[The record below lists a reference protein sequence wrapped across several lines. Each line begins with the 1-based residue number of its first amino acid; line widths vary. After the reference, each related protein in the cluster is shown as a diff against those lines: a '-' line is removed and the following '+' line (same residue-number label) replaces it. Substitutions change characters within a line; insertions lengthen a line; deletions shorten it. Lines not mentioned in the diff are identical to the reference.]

1 VQRASQTPV
10 AMASPSSI
18 DGLGV
23 PQEVAATERA
33 VHAGGSPRLILCVP
47 SLPEEVLPGLLA
59 DLATVFGRDEVLIAS
74 PDLEEPEASSVLP
87 LTVFDGTRVRS
98 DWVLTAGDYAAANEL
113 AQRHDAAQVILLG
126 ADVCALPATAIREM
140 ADRIAGGADLI
151 VPAYSLGAHDG
162 LVTSAFLY
170 PLTRALFAANIRF
183 PLPMDAA
190 MSRRMVE
197 RMASVAQRQTASQPD
212 ALLWPVAEAAA
223 AAFTVYQVDS
233 DAPTPIPP
241 AAADFNTLFVS
252 VAGGIFAD
260 IEAKASFWQ
269 RSRGPAVAMREIPPA
284 QRTESGDLAEEVP
297 GMVEAFRL
305 AHRNLQEIWA
315 LALPPQ
321 SLLALKKL
329 SIAEPAAFT
338 IAPALWA
345 RLVYDFALAFHLR
358 SLNRGHLLGAFTPV
372 YLAWVASAL
381 RTVTDDASAAVHR
394 EETAAAFERE
404 KPYLVARWRWP
415 DRFNP

>member
-1 VQRASQTPV
+1 
-10 AMASPSSI
+10 MASPSSI
-18 DGLGV
+18 EGFDAS
-23 PQEVAATERA
+23 PQAAAEQRPQRA
-33 VHAGGSPRLILCVP
+33 DSPRLLLCVP
-47 SLPEEVLPGLLA
+47 SLPDDVLSGLLA
-59 DLATVFGRDEVLIAS
+59 NLATVFRPDEVLIAS
-74 PDLEEPEASSVLP
+74 PDIEEPEFAPALP

-98 DWVLTAGDYAAANEL
+98 DWVLTAGDYVAANEL
-113 AQRHDAAQVILLG
+113 MQRHDAAQLLLLG
-126 ADVCALPATAIREM
+126 ADVAALPVRAIREL
-140 ADRIAGGADLI
+140 ADRIAAGGDLA
-151 VPAYSLGAHDG
+151 VPSYSLGAHDG
-162 LVTSAFLY
+162 LVASALLY

-183 PLPMDAA
+183 PLPMDVA

-197 RMASVAQRQTASQPD
+197 RMASVAQRQAASQAD
-212 ALLWPVAEAAA
+212 ALLWPVAESAAA
-223 AAFTVYQVDS
+223 GFSARQVDS
-233 DAPTPIPP
+233 GAPIPSAP
-241 AAADFNTLFVS
+241 ADSDFNTLFAT
-252 VAGGIFAD
+252 VAGGMFAE
-260 IEAKASFWQ
+260 IEAKAQFWQ
-269 RSRGPAVAMREIPPA
+269 RSRGPATAMREPPA
-284 QRTESGDLAEEVP
+284 GQKNGGNGDFAEELP

-329 SIAEPAAFT
+329 SVAEPEAFT
-338 IAPALWA
+338 MGPAVWA

-372 YLAWVASAL
+372 YLAWVASTV
-381 RTVTDDASAAVHR
+381 RTVTDDASAAAHR

>member
-1 VQRASQTPV
+1 
-10 AMASPSSI
+10 MASPSSI
-18 DGLGV
+18 EGFGT
-23 PQEVAATERA
+23 PQNVASAERT
-33 VHAGGSPRLILCVP
+33 VQPGGSPRLLVCVP
-47 SLPEEVLPGLLA
+47 SLPEDVLSDLLA
-59 DLATVFGRDEVLIAS
+59 DLATVFRREEVLIAS
-74 PDLEEPEASSVLP
+74 PDLEEPESASVLP

-98 DWVLTAGDYAAANEL
+98 DWVLTAGDYLAANEL
-113 AQRHDAAQVILLG
+113 VQRHDTAQVLLLG
-126 ADVCALPATAIREM
+126 ADACALPATAIREM
-140 ADRIAGGADLI
+140 ADRIAAGGDLV
-151 VPAYSLGAHDG
+151 VPTYCLGAHDG
-162 LVTSAFLY
+162 LVASALLY

-183 PLPMDAA
+183 PLPMDVA

-197 RMASVAQRQTASQPD
+197 RIASVAQRHAASQSD
-212 ALLWPVAEAAA
+212 ALLWPVAEAAT
-223 AAFTVYQVDS
+223 AAFNAQQVDC
-233 DAPTPIPP
+233 DAPIPP
-241 AAADFNTLFVS
+241 APAASDFNTLFVS
-252 VAGGIFAD
+252 VAGGIFSD
-260 IEAKASFWQ
+260 IEAKAPFWQ
-269 RSRGPAVAMREIPPA
+269 RSRGPAVAMREVPPA
-284 QRTESGDLAEEVP
+284 QRTETGDLAEELP

-338 IAPALWA
+338 IDPGLWA

-358 SLNRGHLLGAFTPV
+358 ALNRGHLLGAFTPV
-372 YLAWVASAL
+372 YLAWVASTL

-394 EETAAAFERE
+394 EETATAFERE

>member
-1 VQRASQTPV
+1 
-10 AMASPSSI
+10 MASPSSI
-18 DGLGV
+18 EGFGV
-23 PQEVAATERA
+23 PQDIAPAERSA
-33 VHAGGSPRLILCVP
+33 QPGKSPRLLLCVP
-47 SLPEEVLPGLLA
+47 SLPEDRLPGLLA
-59 DLATVFGRDEVLIAS
+59 DLATVFHGDEVLIAS
-74 PDLEEPEASSVLP
+74 PDLEEPESAPALP

-98 DWVLTAGDYAAANEL
+98 DWVLTAGDYIAANEL
-113 AQRHDAAQVILLG
+113 AQRHEAEQVLLLG
-126 ADVCALPATAIREM
+126 ADVCALPAAAIREM
-140 ADRIAGGADLI
+140 ADKIAAGADLI

-162 LVTSAFLY
+162 LVASALLY

-183 PLPMDAA
+183 PLPMDVA

-197 RMASVAQRQTASQPD
+197 RMASVAQRQAASQSD

-223 AAFTVYQVDS
+223 AAFNVRQVDCN
-233 DAPTPIPP
+233 APTPPAP
-241 AAADFNTLFVS
+241 AAFDFNTLFVS

-260 IEAKASFWQ
+260 IEAKAPFWQ
-269 RSRGPAVAMREIPPA
+269 RSRGPAITMREVPPVE
-284 QRTESGDLAEEVP
+284 QTGSSDLAEEVP

-338 IAPALWA
+338 LAPALWA

-358 SLNRGHLLGAFTPV
+358 ALNRGHLLGALTPV
-372 YLAWVASAL
+372 YLAWVASTL
-381 RTVTDDASAAVHR
+381 RAVTDDASAAALR

>member
-1 VQRASQTPV
+1 
-10 AMASPSSI
+10 MASSSSI
-18 DGLGV
+18 EGLGV
-23 PQEVAATERA
+23 AQEVASAERT
-33 VHAGGSPRLILCVP
+33 GQPSGSPRLLLCVP
-47 SLPEEVLPGLLA
+47 ALPENRLPGLLA
-59 DLATVFGRDEVLIAS
+59 DLATVFRKDEVLIAS
-74 PDLEEPEASSVLP
+74 PDLEEPESATALP
-87 LTVFDGTRVRS
+87 LTIFDGTRVRS
-98 DWVLTAGDYAAANEL
+98 DWVLTAGDYVAANEL
-113 AQRHDAAQVILLG
+113 AQRHDAAQVLLLG
-126 ADVCALPATAIREM
+126 ADVCGLPAAAIRAM
-140 ADRIAGGADLI
+140 ADRIAAGADLI

-183 PLPMDAA
+183 PLPMDAG

-197 RMASVAQRQTASQPD
+197 RLASVAQRQAAAQSD

-223 AAFTVYQVDS
+223 AGFGTLQVDC
-233 DAPTPIPP
+233 DAPTPPAP
-241 AAADFNTLFVS
+241 AASDFNTLFVS
-252 VAGGIFAD
+252 VAGSIFAD
-260 IEAKASFWQ
+260 IEAKAPFWQ
-269 RSRGPAVAMREIPPA
+269 RSRGPAVAMREIPPM
-284 QRTESGDLAEEVP
+284 QQTESGDLAEEVP

-358 SLNRGHLLGAFTPV
+358 SLNRNHLLGAFTPL
-372 YLAWVASAL
+372 YLAWVAATL

-394 EETAAAFERE
+394 EETAAAFEHE
-404 KPYLVARWRWP
+404 KSYLVARWRWP

>member
-1 VQRASQTPV
+1 
-10 AMASPSSI
+10 
-18 DGLGV
+18 
-23 PQEVAATERA
+23 
-33 VHAGGSPRLILCVP
+33 
-47 SLPEEVLPGLLA
+47 
-59 DLATVFGRDEVLIAS
+59 
-74 PDLEEPEASSVLP
+74 
-87 LTVFDGTRVRS
+87 
-98 DWVLTAGDYAAANEL
+98 
-113 AQRHDAAQVILLG
+113 
-126 ADVCALPATAIREM
+126 
-140 ADRIAGGADLI
+140 
-151 VPAYSLGAHDG
+151 
-162 LVTSAFLY
+162 
-170 PLTRALFAANIRF
+170 
-183 PLPMDAA
+183 
-190 MSRRMVE
+190 
-197 RMASVAQRQTASQPD
+197 
-212 ALLWPVAEAAA
+212 
-223 AAFTVYQVDS
+223 
-233 DAPTPIPP
+233 
-241 AAADFNTLFVS
+241 
-252 VAGGIFAD
+252 
-260 IEAKASFWQ
+260 
-269 RSRGPAVAMREIPPA
+269 
-284 QRTESGDLAEEVP
+284 
-297 GMVEAFRL
+297 MVEAFRL

>member
-1 VQRASQTPV
+1 
-10 AMASPSSI
+10 MASPSSI
-18 DGLGV
+18 EGFGA
-23 PQEVAATERA
+23 PQDMASAEGSGQT
-33 VHAGGSPRLILCVP
+33 GGSARLLLCVP
-47 SLPEEVLPGLLA
+47 SLPEDTLPGLLA
-59 DLATVFGRDEVLIAS
+59 DLATVFRRDEVLIAS
-74 PDLEEPEASSVLP
+74 PDLEEPESAPALP

-98 DWVLTAGDYAAANEL
+98 DWVLTAGDYIAANEL
-113 AQRHDAAQVILLG
+113 AQRHDAAQVLLLG

-140 ADRIAGGADLI
+140 ADKIAAGADLI
-151 VPAYSLGAHDG
+151 LPAYCLGAHDG
-162 LVTSAFLY
+162 LVTSALLY

-183 PLPMDAA
+183 PLPMDAG

-197 RMASVAQRQTASQPD
+197 RIAAVAQRQAASQSD

-223 AAFTVYQVDS
+223 AAFNVRQVDC
-233 DAPTPIPP
+233 DIPP
-241 AAADFNTLFVS
+241 PPAPAAFDFNTLFVN
-252 VAGGIFAD
+252 VAGGMFAD
-260 IEAKASFWQ
+260 IEAKAPFWQ
-269 RSRGPAVAMREIPPA
+269 RSRGPAVTMREVPPV
-284 QRTESGDLAEEVP
+284 QQTGSSDLAEEVP

-329 SIAEPAAFT
+329 SIAEPSTFT

-358 SLNRGHLLGAFTPV
+358 ALNRGHLLGAFTPV
-372 YLAWVASAL
+372 YLAWVASTL
-381 RTVTDDASAAVHR
+381 RMVTDDASAAVHR
-394 EETAAAFERE
+394 EETAVAFERE

>member
-1 VQRASQTPV
+1 
-10 AMASPSSI
+10 MASPSSI
-18 DGLGV
+18 EGFGA
-23 PQEVAATERA
+23 PQEVVSAERGIQP
-33 VHAGGSPRLILCVP
+33 GGSPRLLLCVP
-47 SLPEEVLPGLLA
+47 SLPDDVLPGLLA
-59 DLATVFGRDEVLIAS
+59 DLATVFRPDEVIIAS
-74 PDLEEPEASSVLP
+74 PDIEEPESAQALP

-98 DWVLTAGDYAAANEL
+98 DWVLTASDYLAANDL
-113 AQRHDAAQVILLG
+113 VQRYEAEQVLLFG
-126 ADVCALPATAIREM
+126 ADVAELPPQTIREM
-140 ADRIAGGADLI
+140 ADRIAAGSDLT
-151 VPAYSLGAHDG
+151 VPGYALGAHDG
-162 LVTSAFLY
+162 LVTSALLY

-197 RMASVAQRQTASQPD
+197 RMAAVAQRSSATQPD
-212 ALLWPVAEAAA
+212 TLLWPVAEAAA
-223 AAFTVYQVDS
+223 AGFSARQVDCS
-233 DAPTPIPP
+233 AKTPP
-241 AAADFNTLFVS
+241 APAASDFNTLFVS
-252 VAGGIFAD
+252 VAGSIFAD
-260 IEAKASFWQ
+260 IEAKAPFWQ
-269 RSRGPAVAMREIPPA
+269 RSRGPAVAMHEMPPML
-284 QRTESGDLAEEVP
+284 QTEEGDLAEDVP

-329 SIAEPAAFT
+329 SIAEAAAFT
-338 IAPALWA
+338 IPPALWA

-358 SLNRGHLLGAFTPV
+358 SLNRGHLLGAFTPL
-372 YLAWVASAL
+372 YLAWVASTL
-381 RTVTDDASAAVHR
+381 KTVTDDASAAAHR

>member
-1 VQRASQTPV
+1 
-10 AMASPSSI
+10 MASPSSI
-18 DGLGV
+18 EGFGV
-23 PQEVAATERA
+23 PQEVASAERGA
-33 VHAGGSPRLILCVP
+33 QPSGSPRVLLCVP
-47 SLPEEVLPGLLA
+47 SLPEDRLFGLLA
-59 DLATVFGRDEVLIAS
+59 DLATVFRRDEVLIAS
-74 PDLEEPEASSVLP
+74 PDLEEPEDAPALP

-98 DWVLTAGDYAAANEL
+98 DWVLTAGDYVAANEL
-113 AQRHDAAQVILLG
+113 AQQHDAAQVLLLG
-126 ADVCALPATAIREM
+126 ADICTLPPTVIREM

-151 VPAYSLGAHDG
+151 LPTYGLGAHDG
-162 LVTSAFLY
+162 LVASALLY

-183 PLPMDAA
+183 PLPMDAG

-197 RMASVAQRQTASQPD
+197 RMASVAQRQAVSQAD

-223 AAFTVYQVDS
+223 AAFNVRQVES
-233 DAPTPIPP
+233 LAPIPP
-241 AAADFNTLFVS
+241 APSASDFNTLFTN
-252 VAGGIFAD
+252 VAGAIFAD
-260 IEAKASFWQ
+260 VEAKAPFWQ
-269 RSRGPAVAMREIPPA
+269 RSRGPAVAMHEVPSN
-284 QRTESGDLAEEVP
+284 QGMEGSDLAEEVP
-297 GMVEAFRL
+297 GMVESFRL

-372 YLAWVASAL
+372 YLAWVASTL
-381 RTVTDDASAAVHR
+381 RTVTDDASAAAHR
-394 EETAAAFERE
+394 EETAAAFEQE

>member
-1 VQRASQTPV
+1 MQKASQALV
-10 AMASPSSI
+10 SMASSSSI
-18 DGLGV
+18 EGFGV
-23 PQEVAATERA
+23 PQEVVATERSA
-33 VHAGGSPRLILCVP
+33 QTGGSPRLLLCVP
-47 SLPEEVLPGLLA
+47 SLPENVLSGLLA
-59 DLATVFGRDEVLIAS
+59 DLATVFRQDEVLIAS
-74 PDLEEPEASSVLP
+74 PDLEEPESARALP
-87 LTVFDGTRVRS
+87 LTIFDGTRVRS
-98 DWVLTAGDYAAANEL
+98 DWVLTAGDYMAANEL
-113 AQRHDAAQVILLG
+113 AQRHDAAHVLLLG
-126 ADVCALPATAIREM
+126 ADVCALPAAAIREM
-140 ADRIAGGADLI
+140 ADKIAGGVDLI

-170 PLTRALFAANIRF
+170 PLTRSLFAANIRF
-183 PLPMDAA
+183 PLPMDVG
-190 MSRRMVE
+190 MSRRMTE
-197 RMASVAQRQTASQPD
+197 RMAAVAQRQTASQSD
-212 ALLWPVAEAAA
+212 ALLWPVAETAT
-223 AAFTVYQVDS
+223 AAFSARQVDC
-233 DAPTPIPP
+233 DAPSPP
-241 AAADFNTLFVS
+241 APATSDFNTLFVS

-269 RSRGPAVAMREIPPA
+269 RSRGPAVPLREARPM
-284 QRTESGDLAEEVP
+284 QQTESSDLAEEVP

-372 YLAWVASAL
+372 YLAWVASTL
-381 RTVTDDASAAVHR
+381 RTATDDASAAAHR

>member
-1 VQRASQTPV
+1 
-10 AMASPSSI
+10 MASPSSI
-18 DGLGV
+18 EGFGA
-23 PQEVAATERA
+23 PQAVASAERSA
-33 VHAGGSPRLILCVP
+33 QTGGSPRLLLCVP
-47 SLPEEVLPGLLA
+47 SLPEDVLPGLLA
-59 DLATVFGRDEVLIAS
+59 DLATVFRPDEVLIAS
-74 PDLEEPEASSVLP
+74 PDLEEPESGLPLP
-87 LTVFDGTRVRS
+87 LTIFDGTRVRN
-98 DWVLTAGDYAAANEL
+98 DWVLTAGDYVAANEL
-113 AQRHDAAQVILLG
+113 AQRHDAAQVLLLG
-126 ADVCALPATAIREM
+126 ADVCSLPPIAIREM
-140 ADRIAGGADLI
+140 ADRTSEGADLI

-162 LVTSAFLY
+162 LVTSALLY

-183 PLPMDAA
+183 PLPMDVA

-197 RMASVAQRQTASQPD
+197 RMATVAQRQSASQAD
-212 ALLWPVAEAAA
+212 ALLWPVSEAAA
-223 AAFTVYQVDS
+223 AAFSVRQVEC
-233 DAPTPIPP
+233 DAPTPPGP
-241 AAADFNTLFVS
+241 ATADFNTLFTT

-260 IEAKASFWQ
+260 IEAKAPFWQ
-269 RSRGPAVAMREIPPA
+269 RSRGPAVATRAFSPT
-284 QRTESGDLAEEVP
+284 QRTDSSDLAVEVP

-305 AHRNLQEIWA
+305 AYRNLQEIWA

-329 SIAEPAAFT
+329 SISEPAAFT

-358 SLNRGHLLGAFTPV
+358 ALNRGHLLGAFTPV
-372 YLAWVASAL
+372 YLAWVASTL
-381 RTVTDDASAAVHR
+381 RTVTDDASAVAHR

>member
-1 VQRASQTPV
+1 
-10 AMASPSSI
+10 MASPSSI
-18 DGLGV
+18 EGFGA
-23 PQEVAATERA
+23 PQDVASAERSGQT
-33 VHAGGSPRLILCVP
+33 GGSARLLLCVP
-47 SLPEEVLPGLLA
+47 SLPEDMLPGLLA
-59 DLATVFGRDEVLIAS
+59 DLATVFRRDEVLIAS
-74 PDLEEPEASSVLP
+74 PDLEEPESAPALP

-98 DWVLTAGDYAAANEL
+98 DWVLTAGDYIAANEL
-113 AQRHDAAQVILLG
+113 AQKHDSAQVLLLG
-126 ADVCALPATAIREM
+126 TDVCALPAAAIRAM
-140 ADRIAGGADLI
+140 ADKIAAGADLI

-162 LVTSAFLY
+162 LVASALLY

-183 PLPMDAA
+183 PLPMDVAL
-190 MSRRMVE
+190 SRRMVE
-197 RMASVAQRQTASQPD
+197 RMAVVAQRQAASQPD
-212 ALLWPVAEAAA
+212 ALLWPVAEAAT
-223 AAFTVYQVDS
+223 AAFIARQVDC
-233 DAPTPIPP
+233 DAPIPP
-241 AAADFNTLFVS
+241 APAASDFNTLFVN

-260 IEAKASFWQ
+260 IEAKAPFWQ
-269 RSRGPAVAMREIPPA
+269 RSRGPAVAMREVPPT
-284 QRTESGDLAEEVP
+284 QRTESSDLAEELP

-358 SLNRGHLLGAFTPV
+358 ALNRGHLLGAFTPV
-372 YLAWVASAL
+372 YLAWVASTL
-381 RTVTDDASAAVHR
+381 RMVTDDASAAAHR
-394 EETAAAFERE
+394 EETAVAFERE

>member
-1 VQRASQTPV
+1 
-10 AMASPSSI
+10 M
-18 DGLGV
+18 
-23 PQEVAATERA
+23 
-33 VHAGGSPRLILCVP
+33 P
-47 SLPEEVLPGLLA
+47 SLPENALPGLLA
-59 DLATVFGRDEVLIAS
+59 DLATVFRRDEVLIAS
-74 PDLEEPEASSVLP
+74 PDLEEPEFAAALP

-98 DWVLTAGDYAAANEL
+98 DWVLTAGDYLAANQL
-113 AQRHDAAQVILLG
+113 AQQHDAAQVLLLG

-140 ADRIAGGADLI
+140 ADKIAAGADLT
-151 VPAYSLGAHDG
+151 VPSYSLGAHDG

-183 PLPMDAA
+183 PLPMDAG

-197 RMASVAQRQTASQPD
+197 RMATVAQRQATSQSET
-212 ALLWPVAEAAA
+212 LLWPVAEAATA
-223 AAFTVYQVDS
+223 TFSTRQVDC
-233 DAPTPIPP
+233 DAPTPPAP
-241 AAADFNTLFVS
+241 AASDFNTLFTS

-260 IEAKASFWQ
+260 IEAKAPFWQ
-269 RSRGPAVAMREIPPA
+269 RSRGPAAALREVHTTE
-284 QRTESGDLAEEVP
+284 RTEAGDLAEDVP

-329 SIAEPAAFT
+329 STADAASFRIEPAM
-338 IAPALWA
+338 WA

-358 SLNRGHLLGAFTPV
+358 SLNRGHLLGSFTPV
-372 YLAWVASAL
+372 YLAWVASTL
-381 RTVTDDASAAVHR
+381 RTVTDDASAAAHR